1 MFYYSADPILKIEAN
16 RKQGV
21 IGTTMSEPNTTETTS
36 PKNTRKPRNA
46 NKTYEKPLPKK
57 GLTVRMNHDIQ
68 CYLHE
73 NVALFRGDTYTYR
86 GMFRRYGGL
95 YSKEHKGYVVS
106 HDRVSEVRSELTQ
119 MVSGFLV
126 YNVRYKQLVINETEL
141 AQAFGGGNA
150 SKYIEDVKD
159 NNEEPDVANNPKVQ
173 FTI

>member
-1 MFYYSADPILKIEAN
+1 
-16 RKQGV
+16 
-21 IGTTMSEPNTTETTS
+21 MSETTATTNNSSDTSS
-36 PKNTRKPRNA
+36 PKNVRKPRQA
-46 NKTYEKPLPKK
+46 YEKQPPKK

-106 HDRVSEVRSELTQ
+106 HERVSEVRSELTQ

-141 AQAFGGGNA
+141 VQAFGSGGDGTG
-150 SKYIEDVKD
+150 YIQDDEEQDVR
-159 NNEEPDVANNPKVQ
+159 NNPKVQ